1 MPSSKTEQEQRAK
14 LGIPADAEKVL
25 IIGETSHWDP
35 NWLYTAEEYYKKRT
49 RQTME
54 EVLHE
59 LEREPRRIYT
69 VECTFFLKYFWDR
82 EEACRDRIRD
92 LVNAGRIRLSG
103 TGVTTPD
110 TLLPD
115 PEAILRDYLLGQEW
129 LRQNGMDAEPRLA
142 YLPDDFGH
150 SPALPSLL
158 QALGFD
164 KACVTRIDGMYF
176 IGSDL
181 RLPSSF
187 PQAGS
192 SAEALLKEHG
202 SLDFV
207 WRAPDGAEVLT
218 HWNAFTY
225 FQGDMLASLGII
237 RWMGRT
243 FGIDWRSERHIA
255 RRIKGFVR
263 QLAPVARTPYLF
275 CPIGCDFNGPIR
287 DLLTLTDRYNETRFQ
302 DTGVWVVNAAME
314 DYLELVDHYRV
325 ELPTLTLDPNPYWM
339 GFYASRPEAKQLCN
353 RITRKLVLGESLSA
367 LDAPAPARGSATVGR
382 GGQATPQ
389 RTVHGR
395 LGAAWD
401 LVVVSNHHDFITGTS
416 PDRVWVNEQ
425 LKWLQGAEALAQG
438 ALEQVRAGVNGAPPP
453 GAAKIST
460 APQWHLDQGRL
471 EVTVDGHY
479 HLVLEAEA
487 GGCLTSLRYGGP
499 DGEQILSGPGNDLVS
514 YHDSGGLWRMGHE
527 FRGGT
532 FKERQRASTQPAE
545 VEAREVGGVLEVR
558 VASQLDGR
566 PMTRWLWM
574 EAGSPII
581 RMRLLG
587 AAARRRSV
595 TCSLPTRLRTRELSM
610 DVAGGVVTRPS
621 HKLFAPTFW
630 PARSVAHIRNSGN
643 GGHEAG
649 VALFMGGP
657 ACVSLDHGGVLSW
670 VALRNA
676 RREVAWGFV
685 PIPAHPASG
694 RDDAPHAMDYALMLT
709 PTGDLVQNRLP
720 HLSRDILLPAWLD
733 EEDGDGLG
741 RRLHELVRADRDD
754 VLLATL
760 KPAHRGAGVIA
771 RLESLAPAGTRARLR
786 LGSDAHTI
794 KEATLCDARER
805 DLSPLTV
812 EDGQVAVPLAGAIT
826 SVRFIV

>member
-1 MPSSKTEQEQRAK
+1 MTEQEQRKK
-14 LGIPADAEKVL
+14 LGIPEDAVQVL

-35 NWLYTAEEYYKKRT
+35 NWLYTAEEYYRKRT
-49 RQTME
+49 HQTME
-54 EVLHE
+54 EVLKE
-59 LEREPRRIYT
+59 LEHQPRRVYT

-82 EEACRDRIRD
+82 EEACRERIRR
-92 LVNAGRIRLSG
+92 LVNEGRIRLSG

-115 PEAILRDYLLGQEW
+115 AEAILRDYLLGQEW

-158 QALGFD
+158 RALGFD
-164 KACVTRIDGMYF
+164 KAGITRIDGMYF
-176 IGSDL
+176 IGSDFRL
-181 RLPSSF
+181 RSAF
-187 PQAGS
+187 PLAGS
-192 SAEALLKEHG
+192 SAELLLREHG

-243 FGIDWRSERHIA
+243 FGINWRSERHIA
-255 RRIKGFVR
+255 RRIKGFVK
-263 QLAPVARTPYLF
+263 QLAPLARTPYLF
-275 CPIGCDFNGPIR
+275 CPIGCDFNGPIP
-287 DLLTLTDRYNETRFQ
+287 DLLSLTDRYNETRFQ

-314 DYLELVDHYRV
+314 DYLELVDNYRR

-367 LDAPAPARGSATVGR
+367 LDTPTPLGTSSTPDLEQAGARHAV
-382 GGQATPQ
+382 QD
-389 RTVHGR
+389 R
-395 LGAAWD
+395 LRAAWD

-416 PDRVWVNEQ
+416 PDRVWIHEQ
-425 LKWLQGAEALAQG
+425 RKWLQGAEALAQG
-438 ALEQVRAGVNGAPPP
+438 ALEQVRAGLNGDGQGRAELP
-453 GAAKIST
+453 S
-460 APQWHLDQGRL
+460 APQWSLDNGRL
-471 EVTVDGHY
+471 EVFVEGHY
-479 HLVLEAEA
+479 HLVLDAAA
-487 GGCLTSLRYGGP
+487 GGCLTSLTLGGP
-499 DGEQILSGPGNDLVS
+499 DGEQILSGPGNDLIS
-514 YHDSGGLWRMGHE
+514 HRDSGGLWRMGHE

-532 FKERQRASTQPAE
+532 FRESQRASKLPST

-558 VASQLDGR
+558 VASQLEGR

-574 EAGSPII
+574 EQGSSLI

-595 TCSLPTRLRTRELSM
+595 TCALPTQLRTSKLSM
-610 DVAGGVVTRPS
+610 DVAGGVVTRRA
-621 HKLFAPTFW
+621 HKLYRPTFW
-630 PARSVAHIRNSGN
+630 PARSVAHMH
-643 GGHEAG
+643 HEGSSHRWG

-657 ACVSLDHGGVLSW
+657 ACVSLGEAGVLGW
-670 VALRNA
+670 LVLRNA

-694 RDDAPHAMDYALMLT
+694 LDDAPHAMDYALMLT
-709 PTGDLVQNRLP
+709 DHGDLVSNRLP
-720 HLSRDILLPAWLD
+720 HLSREVLLAAWLE
-733 EEDGDGLG
+733 EEDRDGLAG
-741 RRLHELVRADRDD
+741 RLNQLVQTDRDD
-754 VLLATL
+754 MQLSSL
-760 KPAHRGAGVIA
+760 KPAHRGQGVIA
-771 RLESLAPAGTRARLR
+771 RLDSLAPAGTRVR
-786 LGSDAHTI
+786 LGLGSGAHI
-794 KEATLCDARER
+794 KAATLCDARER
-805 DLSPLTV
+805 DLADLPV
-812 EDGQVAVPLAGAIT
+812 EQGQVEVPLQGAIT